1 MAHEEQQLFC
11 MSVRQQFPQY
21 FSNRKVLDC
30 GSLDINGNNRILF
43 DHCLYTGIDV
53 GLGRNV
59 NIVCPTHE
67 FMDKDGFDVIIS
79 TECFEHDMYYEQSLQ
94 RIVYLLRPGGLFL
107 FTCATTGRQP
117 HGVITSAP
125 KDSPFTI
132 EIPEWQSYYKNLT
145 ETDIRHAIKIDKI
158 FEQYS
163 FSVNQS
169 HCDLQFWGIKHE

>member
-94 RIVYLLRPGGLFL
+94 RIVYLLRLVASSYL
-107 FTCATTGRQP
+107 LVLQP
-117 HGVITSAP
+117 VASHMELSQVLQKIHHSQLRFQNG
-125 KDSPFTI
+125 
-132 EIPEWQSYYKNLT
+132 NLT
-145 ETDIRHAIKIDKI
+145 IKT
-158 FEQYS
+158 
-163 FSVNQS
+163 
-169 HCDLQFWGIKHE
+169 